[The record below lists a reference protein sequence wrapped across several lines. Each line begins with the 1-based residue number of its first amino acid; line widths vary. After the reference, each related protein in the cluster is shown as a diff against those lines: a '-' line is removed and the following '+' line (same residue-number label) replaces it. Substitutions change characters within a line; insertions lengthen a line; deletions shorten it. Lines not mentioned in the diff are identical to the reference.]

1 MLSVAFPKNDSFP
14 TVVVIPNHITAE
26 QHSMIGAGPEE
37 HGKSPRMS
45 RRGNDLDRIIIVHD
59 IEAVQAELLAQGA
72 VITTPLTV
80 VPTGRMLYARHADGL
95 HVEYVQWTDELV
107 ESFIRVPQR
116 EGRLSSGL

>member
-1 MLSVAFPKNDSFP
+1 
-14 TVVVIPNHITAE
+14 
-26 QHSMIGAGPEE
+26 
-37 HGKSPRMS
+37 MS